1 MIQVHSFIYLIFQVN
16 KQTNQIEDETTLSS
30 LNSNFSYVWG
40 SNETLNWH
48 FLFLVQDEFPQHF
61 EFEYVGEQTTQN

>member
-30 LNSNFSYVWG
+30 LNSNFSYV
-40 SNETLNWH
+40 
-48 FLFLVQDEFPQHF
+48 
-61 EFEYVGEQTTQN
+61 